1 MDFLT
6 ITSATIAAGTLV
18 FVVLVL
24 LTWWAVRRLRS
35 RASSG
40 RDDRYS
46 PERILTPEQAHMLD
60 YLQDTF
66 PGQVVLPNMQL
77 RHILTVR
84 RAPDRRRAEERLKE
98 YRVDFVVCGPDGR
111 PSFAFDIERH
121 HLSDAEAKAHKL
133 VMKNR
138 ILKTAGVRFVF
149 LKNGIHR
156 MPSPAD
162 FRAQLNLV
170 ELPKPKPK
178 SREEARESALQ
189 QLESQ
194 FSGFD
199 SQHSSHNHGDRDS
212 EVMGMSG
219 LMDLDRLGQRQTGS
233 GVRRGLSNGNTEF
246 DDIRSHRQ
254 SRFDGSSVDV
264 RGG

>member
-1 MDFLT
+1 MDLMT
-6 ITSATIAAGTLV
+6 ITLASVAGA
-18 FVVLVL
+18 VVLAL
-24 LTWWAVRRLRS
+24 LAWWVIRRLRS
-35 RASSG
+35 RASAG
-40 RDDRYS
+40 RDDRYT

-77 RHILTVR
+77 RHMLAVR
-84 RAPDRRRAEERLKE
+84 RSLDRRRAMEQLKE
-98 YRVDFVVCGPDGR
+98 FRVDFVVCGPDGR
-111 PSFAFDIERH
+111 PSFAFDIEQY
-121 HLSDAEAKAHKL
+121 HLSNAEAKASKV

-156 MPSPAD
+156 MPSPAE

-170 ELPKPKPK
+170 ELPKPKLK
-178 SREEARESALQ
+178 AKQDARESALQ

-194 FSGFD
+194 FSGYD
-199 SQHSSHNHGDRDS
+199 QHSSHNTGFRDS

-219 LMDLDRLGQRQTGS
+219 LMDLDSFGQRRAGS
-233 GVRRGLSNGNTEF
+233 SRGRSPNAGNGNGGF
-246 DDIRSHRQ
+246 DNSRSHRE
-254 SRFDGSSVDV
+254 SRFDGSSLDV